1 MVKLTISEAA
11 RRAGVKRQVLYRKME
26 KGSLSKEISEDGNP
40 VIDLS
45 ELVRIYPQAATCTGQ
60 PDRTDEQSGGQL
72 VTGGWQKE
80 ATLLQ
85 ERIASLE
92 ADKAALRR
100 DLDHE
105 RNEASTTRDR
115 LLALLER
122 HVETVRLLTDQR
134 TQASAQSKRG
144 LWQRLTGRWKQPAN
158 RG

>member
-1 MVKLTISEAA
+1 MKLTISEAA

-45 ELVRIYPQAATCTGQ
+45 ELVRIYPQAATYTGQ
-60 PDRTDEQSGGQL
+60 PDRTGEQSGGQL
-72 VTGGWQKE
+72 VTGEGQKE
-80 ATLLQ
+80 IALLQ

-92 ADKAALRR
+92 ADKAALRH
-100 DLDHE
+100 DIDHE
-105 RNEASTTRDR
+105 RNEASTTRDK

-134 TQASAQSKRG
+134 AQASAQPKRG
-144 LWQRLTGRWKQPAN
+144 LWRRLTGLFSS
-158 RG
+158 